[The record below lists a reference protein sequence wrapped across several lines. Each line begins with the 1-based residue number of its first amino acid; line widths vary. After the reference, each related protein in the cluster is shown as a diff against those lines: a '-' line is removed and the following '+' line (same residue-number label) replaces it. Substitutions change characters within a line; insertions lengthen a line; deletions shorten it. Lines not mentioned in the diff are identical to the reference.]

1 MQGGL
6 IGPLTR
12 RFGEARLLVVGLVLQ
27 AVTFVALPYAGSVGG
42 MLAVL
47 APMSIGSGL
56 TSPSLSSMLSRMA
69 RKDDQG
75 GTLGIGE
82 SASAM
87 GRIIGPEAGTFT
99 YSHLSFAFP
108 YVAGGVLMA
117 LAALVA
123 ATLLGTR
130 VDDAG
135 PATAART

>member
-1 MQGGL
+1 
-6 IGPLTR
+6 
-12 RFGEARLLVVGLVLQ
+12 
-27 AVTFVALPYAGSVGG
+27 

-56 TSPSLSSMLSRMA
+56 TQPSIASLLSRMA
-69 RKDDQG
+69 KKEDQG

-99 YSHLSFAFP
+99 YSHISFGFP

-117 LAALVA
+117 VAAAVA
-123 ATLLGTR
+123 ATLLRAPVEPAGS
-130 VDDAG
+130 AG
-135 PATAART
+135 PVQES

>member
-1 MQGGL
+1 
-6 IGPLTR
+6 
-12 RFGEARLLVVGLVLQ
+12 
-27 AVTFVALPYAGSVGG
+27 VGG

-117 LAALVA
+117 LAAMVA
-123 ATLLGTR
+123 FTLLGTR
-130 VDDAG
+130 VDDSG
-135 PATAART
+135 PATPARN